1 MNLRISVVT
10 GSLRGLSNLSANRV
24 TEQVYTNALATSIS
38 ANQITDI
45 GSPRPFTL
53 PITFRD
59 TTSPRFAS
67 GYPRLVDATDSGV
80 SILTRLDRSG
90 TLYYL
95 MVPADTSNNISKSSI
110 STILKTQSDSI
121 ASSVTAGSNAEV
133 SINETVD
140 ATLTPPAW
148 ALGETTSAP
157 NADQI
162 HSARTYYSDDSY
174 KVGTPMTAGA
184 YNQNIIRNDLT
195 ADTRYFVYFVTRGA
209 GGEYSDVF
217 VYTFKTPK
225 ASPPTITVYQGTST
239 SNVDVQVSAES
250 LLTYIVV
257 PYNNAVNDPLLS
269 QEVGDANDHTGLR
282 ILDALIDTSSGRSK
296 FDALATDAQKTLVA
310 RYISNTQSASSSNSI
325 ASALNVSVLPNKPLN
340 VDPSSNM
347 VGSTR
352 YVFLTVGRRSL
363 GADDGNVSNYAFAG
377 YSPLLKSDTT
387 PPMIISV
394 NDGGLNWMPTLNDAD
409 PTYVSGKIS
418 LSFGEDLYW
427 YNSTQ
432 SQKKVVDLASALAPA
447 GATKERNKTS
457 GGEATQEEYI
467 SVESLVQGSASVM
480 RVTPF
485 TAGDAGFTH
494 LSQWFDANVNK
505 PTQVIEIYVN
515 NARIGS
521 SITFTARVLGDANN
535 NVSVVPLVVS
545 ISTRTVD
552 NQREPWVTIT
562 SSWNGTGDTA
572 RSSVR

>member
-1 MNLRISVVT
+1 
-10 GSLRGLSNLSANRV
+10 
-24 TEQVYTNALATSIS
+24 
-38 ANQITDI
+38 
-45 GSPRPFTL
+45 
-53 PITFRD
+53 
-59 TTSPRFAS
+59 
-67 GYPRLVDATDSGV
+67 
-80 SILTRLDRSG
+80 
-90 TLYYL
+90 
-95 MVPADTSNNISKSSI
+95 
-110 STILKTQSDSI
+110 
-121 ASSVTAGSNAEV
+121 
-133 SINETVD
+133 
-140 ATLTPPAW
+140 
-148 ALGETTSAP
+148 
-157 NADQI
+157 
-162 HSARTYYSDDSY
+162 
-174 KVGTPMTAGA
+174 MTAGA

-269 QEVGDANDHTGLR
+269 QEVGGANDHTGLR

-394 NDGGLNWMPTLNDAD
+394 NDGGLSWDKTASTDETPN
-409 PTYVSGKIS
+409 YVSGKIS

-432 SQKKVVDLASALAPA
+432 SQKKVVDLAARIKTT
-447 GATKERNKTS
+447 GATETRDDTK
-457 GGEATQEEYI
+457 YV
-467 SVESLVQGSASVM
+467 SVESLVQGSTSVM
-480 RVTPF
+480 RVTPVN
-485 TAGDAGFTH
+485 AKDAGFEHMKDWYDTY
-494 LSQWFDANVNK
+494 VNQ

-515 NARIGS
+515 NARVGS